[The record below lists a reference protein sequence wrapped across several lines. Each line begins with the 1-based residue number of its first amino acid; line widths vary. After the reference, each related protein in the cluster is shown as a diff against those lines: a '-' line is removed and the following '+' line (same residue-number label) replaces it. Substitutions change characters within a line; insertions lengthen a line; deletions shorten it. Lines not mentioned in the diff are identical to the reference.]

1 MFGSVFNGTM
11 VAVMKKAGGARANP
25 AEIMEM
31 ESFSQRWAACVRK
44 KDDELSAEK
53 ALEDVTMSSTAEQ
66 EEDEVT
72 KLNRGSIVPQP
83 GKYAKGSQEH
93 LAATAAQSLSI
104 YVSFVHEPE
113 TQSGLAKAIASSP
126 LGRDSVQGQPGRLS
140 LLYSTFIFCF
150 LFCLFLGVSCISCFP
165 FLTQEKLCADSL

>member
-1 MFGSVFNGTM
+1 M

-31 ESFSQRWAACVRK
+31 ESFNQRWTACVRK

-53 ALEDVTMSSTAEQ
+53 ALDDVAMNAVEQ

-113 TQSGLAKAIASSP
+113 TQGGLAKAIASSP
-126 LGRDSVQGQPGRLS
+126 LGRDSVQGQPGNLNH
-140 LLYSTFIFCF
+140 YQVKVFIFF
-150 LFCLFLGVSCISCFP
+150 SVVGLFCARC
-165 FLTQEKLCADSL
+165 

>member
-1 MFGSVFNGTM
+1 M

-31 ESFSQRWAACVRK
+31 ESFNQRWTACVRK

-53 ALEDVTMSSTAEQ
+53 ALDDVAMNAVEQ

-83 GKYAKGSQEH
+83 GKYVKGSQEH

-113 TQSGLAKAIASSP
+113 TQGGLTKAIASSP
-126 LGRDSVQGQPGRLS
+126 LGRDSVQGQPGNLNH
-140 LLYSTFIFCF
+140 YQVKVFIFFPSLVCF
-150 LFCLFLGVSCISCFP
+150 VRDVSFCH
-165 FLTQEKLCADSL
+165 E

>member
-1 MFGSVFNGTM
+1 M

-31 ESFSQRWAACVRK
+31 ESFNQRWTACVRK

-53 ALEDVTMSSTAEQ
+53 ALDDVAMNAVEQ

-113 TQSGLAKAIASSP
+113 TQGGLAKAIASSP
-126 LGRDSVQGQPGRLS
+126 LGRDSVQGQPGNLNH
-140 LLYSTFIFCF
+140 YQVKVFIFFPSLVCF
-150 LFCLFLGVSCISCFP
+150 VRDVSFCH
-165 FLTQEKLCADSL
+165 E

>member
-1 MFGSVFNGTM
+1 M

-31 ESFSQRWAACVRK
+31 ESFNQRWTACVRK

-53 ALEDVTMSSTAEQ
+53 ALDDVAMNAVEQ

-113 TQSGLAKAIASSP
+113 TQGGLAKAIASSP
-126 LGRDSVQGQPGRLS
+126 LGRDSVQGQPGNLNHYQVKVFIPES
-140 LLYSTFIFCF
+140 ACEGFFVKKQPLY
-150 LFCLFLGVSCISCFP
+150 
-165 FLTQEKLCADSL
+165 

>member
-1 MFGSVFNGTM
+1 M

-31 ESFSQRWAACVRK
+31 ESFNQRWTACVRK

-53 ALEDVTMSSTAEQ
+53 ALDDVAMNAVEQ

-83 GKYAKGSQEH
+83 GKYVKGSQEH

-113 TQSGLAKAIASSP
+113 TQGGLAKAIASSP
-126 LGRDSVQGQPGRLS
+126 LGRDSVQGQPGNLNHYQVKVLTFFRS
-140 LLYSTFIFCF
+140 LVCFVRDVSFCH
-150 LFCLFLGVSCISCFP
+150 
-165 FLTQEKLCADSL
+165 E